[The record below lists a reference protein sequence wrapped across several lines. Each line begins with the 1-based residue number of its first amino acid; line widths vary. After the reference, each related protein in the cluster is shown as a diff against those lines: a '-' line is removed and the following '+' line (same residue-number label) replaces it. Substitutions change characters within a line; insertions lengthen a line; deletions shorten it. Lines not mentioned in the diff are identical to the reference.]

1 MPLIITKKPITTLPV
16 QGFFCMWNQQQT
28 DASMLSIMEKW
39 SVKRAV
45 KKLENGRDFAKTGA
59 YHFSAKYIVHIK
71 EPKNTGSGD
80 RKQPVTALF
89 SQCLKYAHDQ
99 LMDSIALPLWSSAF
113 ADLSAI
119 EVYQTAVDTIRSFLE
134 RSNITVYLCIKS
146 ERVIEL
152 DESLVDEISEKVKS
166 SSHTSLPTFRG
177 TIIPKPKGKN
187 VKESAD
193 DVQYCIPDN
202 ARYLIYDPDYS
213 EIALLIRRMSK
224 QTFSD
229 VLLQLIDVKGVTAA
243 DCYKKANIERSLFS
257 KIKSNPYYRPSKTT
271 VVAFA
276 LALELS
282 MAETELL
289 LKKAGY
295 SFSDAIPFDIIIRF
309 CIENKIYDIYKVND
323 ILFAYGQPILGSK

>member
-119 EVYQTAVDTIRSFLE
+119 EVEAMLSKSSFAAL
-134 RSNITVYLCIKS
+134 RYF
-146 ERVIEL
+146 
-152 DESLVDEISEKVKS
+152 EISLGIVCLS
-166 SSHTSLPTFRG
+166 QVQSTSHQR
-177 TIIPKPKGKN
+177 
-187 VKESAD
+187 
-193 DVQYCIPDN
+193 
-202 ARYLIYDPDYS
+202 
-213 EIALLIRRMSK
+213 
-224 QTFSD
+224 
-229 VLLQLIDVKGVTAA
+229 
-243 DCYKKANIERSLFS
+243 
-257 KIKSNPYYRPSKTT
+257 
-271 VVAFA
+271 
-276 LALELS
+276 
-282 MAETELL
+282 
-289 LKKAGY
+289 
-295 SFSDAIPFDIIIRF
+295 
-309 CIENKIYDIYKVND
+309 
-323 ILFAYGQPILGSK
+323 